1 MNTPTSGP
9 GYIPF
14 GDMRLNSSTANVTDS
29 FDGMQFPTWI
39 LALGDGNLPS
49 LTHPDYP
56 RSDWIKIPDRFIIPY
71 STNLIR
77 SLVDRV
83 YPDLITSY
91 TNIAYLSSSAIVAPT
106 NNNVSQ
112 INDYILTQLP
122 GDTKVY
128 LNSDTL
134 TTTGSNQTEL
144 EIQYPTEFLN
154 GLSFNGMPKH
164 KLNFKQYVI
173 VMLLRNLNPAAGLC
187 NGTRILITHLGNN
200 VICGLIVGGT
210 FDGTV
215 AIIPRIVLDY
225 TDPNWPFTL
234 KQRQYP
240 LRPCYT
246 MTINKSQG
254 QTLEHIGIYLPTP
267 VFGHNQ
273 LYVALSRVR
282 SASAI
287 HIAINDAT
295 TPAPSTSW
303 NIMYK
308 EIFEDLLVPGSTV

>member
-1 MNTPTSGP
+1 
-9 GYIPF
+9 
-14 GDMRLNSSTANVTDS
+14 MRLNSSTANVTDS

-134 TTTGSNQTEL
+134 TTT
-144 EIQYPTEFLN
+144 
-154 GLSFNGMPKH
+154 
-164 KLNFKQYVI
+164 VI

-210 FDGTV
+210 FD
-215 AIIPRIVLDY
+215 
-225 TDPNWPFTL
+225 
-234 KQRQYP
+234 QRQYP

>member
-1 MNTPTSGP
+1 
-9 GYIPF
+9 
-14 GDMRLNSSTANVTDS
+14 MRLNSSTANVTDS

-39 LALGDGNLPS
+39 LALD
-49 LTHPDYP
+49 
-56 RSDWIKIPDRFIIPY
+56 

-215 AIIPRIVLDY
+215 AIIP
-225 TDPNWPFTL
+225 
-234 KQRQYP
+234 QRQYP